1 MKANQMKLLECFE
14 DEEDV
19 EMTATTEF
27 VQTMM
32 YPGKKTQTVA
42 ETRALM
48 YEKQKV
54 KASSGLIPDQSS
66 LPEHLKRAKLLTI
79 IGVDVESKISITQT
93 LQTMSGY

>member
-1 MKANQMKLLECFE
+1 MKLLECFE
-14 DEEDV
+14 DEEDL

-54 KASSGLIPDQSS
+54 KASSGLIPD
-66 LPEHLKRAKLLTI
+66 
-79 IGVDVESKISITQT
+79 
-93 LQTMSGY
+93 